1 MPDLRY
7 PIGTFHY
14 DGPLTPAGREDALE
28 RIATLPRRLTGT
40 VTSFSDVQLDTPY
53 RRGGWTVRQVV
64 HHLPDSHLNGYT
76 RFKPALTEEEPT
88 IRPYDEAAWAE
99 LPDSRTSPD
108 VSLRLLAALHERWV
122 LLLRAVGDGGWQK
135 RVFHP
140 EQKRHVTLD
149 ELLAL
154 YAWHGDHHLAH
165 IASLLER
172 DRP

>member
-1 MPDLRY
+1 MP
-7 PIGTFHY
+7 
-14 DGPLTPAGREDALE
+14 
-28 RIATLPRRLTGT
+28 
-40 VTSFSDVQLDTPY
+40 
-53 RRGGWTVRQVV
+53 
-64 HHLPDSHLNGYT
+64 
-76 RFKPALTEEEPT
+76 
-88 IRPYDEAAWAE
+88 DEAAWAE

-108 VSLRLLAALHERWV
+108 VSLRLLAPLHERWV
-122 LLLRAVGDGGWQK
+122 LLLRAIGDGGWQK

-140 EQKRHVTLD
+140 EQKRDVTLD